1 MTELVTTKSLPRAEF
16 VVSLPLGLM
25 SAMSLTCATP
35 HFEGLDVWLLE
46 TRQRLAPAF
55 LEEMA
60 LVLGFP
66 GRFQRFTEQVYLTA
80 LAEDP
85 VLDYAAF
92 LRRLRALDEED
103 YARMALRALGQ
114 GVQPALTLEEV
125 RALLADPGALTA
137 HLEEAHLLVDPAAAQ
152 ALLADL
158 PALKGRF
165 IGVVE
170 RFWEQAYRDAWTE
183 TLGLMER
190 SVAFHRRQHYRLRF
204 PDLFVAVTGRLLPR
218 DQAGLAPERVRF
230 VPSCYL
236 GPYFTFLGRG
246 RRLVVF
252 YNCRATPVEGQ
263 ARGEPGLFPVLKALA
278 DETRLQIVEMLRGR
292 EMYAQQIVDRLEIS
306 QAAVSRHLKLLVRAE
321 VLSVRREGCA
331 KFYTINGAT
340 LRYLADVLHTMGE
353 R

>member
-1 MTELVTTKSLPRAEF
+1 MTELVTTKSLPQAEF
-16 VVSLPLGLM
+16 VVSLPLGLL

-46 TRQRLAPAF
+46 ARQRLAPEF
-55 LEEMA
+55 LQEMA
-60 LVLGFP
+60 SVLGFP
-66 GRFQRFTEQVYLTA
+66 GRFQRFTEQVYLTL

-85 VLDYAAF
+85 VLGYEDF
-92 LRRLRALDEED
+92 LQRLRALPAEA
-103 YARMALRALGQ
+103 YVRMAHRALAQ
-114 GVQPALTLEEV
+114 GARPALPV
-125 RALLADPGALTA
+125 DQARALLDDPEALAA
-137 HLEEAHLLVDPAAAQ
+137 HLEQAHLLVDPAAAQ
-152 ALLADL
+152 ATLADL
-158 PALKGRF
+158 ASLKPRL
-165 IGVVE
+165 IAVVE
-170 RFWEQAYRDAWTE
+170 RFWTEVYRDAWAQ

-218 DQAGLAPERVRF
+218 DQVDLAPERVRF

-236 GPYFTFLGRG
+236 GPYFTFMGRG
-246 RRLVVF
+246 RRLVIF

-263 ARGEPGLFPVLKALA
+263 VRGEPGIFPVLKALA

-321 VLSVRREGCA
+321 VLSARREGCA

-340 LRYLADVLHTMGE
+340 LRYLAEVLREMGDQ
-353 R
+353 